1 MFVIWFDANKK
12 RRPTIFHADENTH
25 ALTTKSRYILKP
37 TNYQQLLRAIDG
49 QAYIFVSR
57 QTKLSLEVLR

>member
-1 MFVIWFDANKK
+1 MQTK
-12 RRPTIFHADENTH
+12 NTH

-49 QAYIFVSR
+49 QAYIFVSG